1 MIIWFML
8 TLEWVFISGLKSMK
22 AAGNEE
28 EFIVLEFHGNDR
40 VYIPVNRIT
49 LIEKYKSLDD
59 NYKPKIDKL
68 RSVSWENKKSR
79 ATKKIK
85 DIAENLLKAHAAR
98 KLTSRNRYDE
108 KDDMY
113 FDFENRFKYVETPDQ
128 LNAIDDVQK
137 DLSGDRPMDRLVC
150 GDVGFGKTEVAIR
163 AALRVIISGYQ
174 VMFIAPTTVLSHQH
188 YVNIKARFEDL
199 GIKVALVNRFVG
211 TKQSR
216 KFFLHL
222 KMVALIYSIELI
234 DYSLKIFSQKN
245 LACSLLTKSNVLV
258 LSIKKKSKP

>member
-1 MIIWFML
+1 MKEDYI
-8 TLEWVFISGLKSMK
+8 TLEYF
-22 AAGNEE
+22 
-28 EFIVLEFHGNDR
+28 GNDKI
-40 VYIPVNRIT
+40 YMPVDRIS
-49 LIEKYKSLDD
+49 LIEKFQGMDD

-85 DIAENLLKAHAAR
+85 DIAENSLKAHAAR

-163 AALRVIISGYQ
+163 AALKGYH
-174 VMFIAPTTVLSHQH
+174 FWLSSDV
-188 YVNIKARFEDL
+188 YRANYSFKSS
-199 GIKVALVNRFVG
+199 ALC
-211 TKQSR
+211 K
-216 KFFLHL
+216 
-222 KMVALIYSIELI
+222 Y
-234 DYSLKIFSQKN
+234 
-245 LACSLLTKSNVLV
+245 
-258 LSIKKKSKP
+258 